1 MKELGKHII
10 LELFGCDVKALD
22 DLKGIAETMRKSA
35 EEAGARIVGEAFHKF
50 NPQGV
55 SGVVI
60 IAESHISIHTW
71 PEFGYAAVDIFTC
84 STNVNPS
91 NSTNVNPSKAY
102 KRIIEYFKPKT
113 MSLMEVK
120 RGLLMGDKI

>member
-91 NSTNVNPSKAY
+91 KAY